1 MAKTES
7 ESSASSQSRKIR
19 VYTSESSSCIDVS
32 EFQSQGWPLI
42 PPKHVCIR
50 AGGSRC
56 RSRGEE
62 GWATMKLLWDRDEL
76 IPETPQTPPHPA
88 QYFEPPC
95 FLACSGTPSG
105 SCPQSLKMVCHHS
118 IPSDAAG
125 FRASERAAGVQGS
138 PLLALPREAGS
149 LVPTSREPLRG
160 VCVAFASSQGAVP
173 PRLRLS
179 LPSPCPPH
187 RHYKE
192 KTTESFGVPLGF
204 KPG

>member
-1 MAKTES
+1 MCLS
-7 ESSASSQSRKIR
+7 FR
-19 VYTSESSSCIDVS
+19 VKDGS
-32 EFQSQGWPLI
+32 LI

-50 AGGSRC
+50 TGGCRC
-56 RSRGEE
+56 RSRCEE
-62 GWATMKLLWDRDEL
+62 GWATMKLSWDRDEL
-76 IPETPQTPPHPA
+76 IPETPPRRQC
-88 QYFEPPC
+88 FEPPC

-105 SCPQSLKMVCHHS
+105 SCPQSLKMVCYHS

-138 PLLALPREAGS
+138 PQPALPPALPREAGS
-149 LVPTSREPLRG
+149 LVPTIREPLQG
-160 VCVAFASSQGAVP
+160 VCIDFASSQGAVP

-192 KTTESFGVPLGF
+192 KTTESFAVPSGF
-204 KPG
+204 KPGQSLGPS